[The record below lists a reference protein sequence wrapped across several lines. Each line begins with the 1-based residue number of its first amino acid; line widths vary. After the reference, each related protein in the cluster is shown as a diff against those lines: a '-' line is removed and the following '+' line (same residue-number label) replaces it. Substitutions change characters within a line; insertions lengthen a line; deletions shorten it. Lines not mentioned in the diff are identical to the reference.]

1 MWLGTIHLIVIAPFL
16 QAADSP
22 SHLMFEDYEGT
33 FTASQDISLATHED
47 NPVDN
52 EIALP
57 PDDGS
62 RRQALALEEQ
72 FEDVWTRRKPPCG
85 AYNCAG
91 HVWASR
97 RTAIYRWSEIEK
109 ILTDDGYTKISVQEC
124 KPGDLA
130 FYHTG
135 ETWIHV
141 GRIVGRLDST
151 DKGIRSSTMVLS
163 KWDDKSG
170 EYIHQENDVPFR
182 EDFPQYDIA
191 YYTDR

>member
-1 MWLGTIHLIVIAPFL
+1 
-16 QAADSP
+16 
-22 SHLMFEDYEGT
+22 MFEDYEGT
-33 FTASQDISLATHED
+33 FTASRSISLATHED

-52 EIALP
+52 EVALP

-62 RRQALALEEQ
+62 RRQALALEER

-85 AYNCAG
+85 VYNCAG

-97 RTAIYRWSEIEK
+97 RTAIYGWGEIEK
-109 ILTDDGYTKISVQEC
+109 ILTDDGYTKIPVREC
-124 KPGDLA
+124 ESGDLA
-130 FYHTG
+130 FYDTD

-141 GRIVGRLDST
+141 GRIVRKVEGT
-151 DKGIRSSTMVLS
+151 DEGIRPSTIVLS

-182 EDFPQYDIA
+182 EDFPDYDIE